1 MRSAKA
7 VVSEKLTRN
16 GKLAQKMS
24 YATSAGAQHTLT
36 GLKRW
41 SVASRELPAVSQVK
55 AIHVYDF
62 DNTLFQSPLPN
73 PQIWHGTTI
82 GHLQSETHFANGGW
96 WHDPNILSATGQ
108 GMEKEEPRAWQGW
121 WNENIMRLVRLSM
134 EQKDA
139 VTVLLTGRNEAGFAD
154 VVKRMVASQ
163 KLDFDIICLKPDVGP
178 NGHRFPSTGVFKH
191 TFLEDLIFTYDEA
204 EEIRVYEDRPKHVKG
219 FRDYLENMNRSLQ
232 ASADS
237 RNPITAEV
245 IQVSEESTYLDPVT
259 EVSEVQRMINSHN
272 SATQNP
278 SLAKYKGFHRYMR
291 IKRTV
296 IYTGYLISQ
305 EDSQRII
312 DEVLAPIL
320 PNGLSEDVKLMAN
333 NVLITPRPAPN
344 AVLNQ
349 VGGLGKKL
357 KWQVTGTAVSE
368 NRIFAARVEPIPSTE
383 QVYSENPVP
392 LIVLAIRKGARP
404 VEASRI
410 TNWEPATPSQ
420 TLTFDTVVGEKVVL
434 RVEDDDKAGGPPLAP
449 KNFKKRFHQDYED
462 DAPNPKMAHSGN
474 YENQDYSF
482 HPYQQRPPRDYQ
494 GHNEENGNRR
504 GGYRGRGRG
513 RGRGPYRGRGRGR
526 GGRDR
531 EGGSNPYYKSLDDYG
546 NNPYEGSHEN
556 KGGHGGGGGG
566 GGFQMDY

>member
-163 KLDFDIICLKPDVGP
+163 KLDFDMICLKPDVGP

-232 ASADS
+232 ASADT
-237 RNPITAEV
+237 RKPITAEV

-462 DAPNPKMAHSGN
+462 DAPNPKMAHGGN
-474 YENQDYSF
+474 YENQDHSF
-482 HPYQQRPPRDYQ
+482 HPYQQRPSRDYQ
-494 GHNEENGNRR
+494 GHNEENGSRR
-504 GGYRGRGRG
+504 GAYRGRGRG

-556 KGGHGGGGGG
+556 KGGHGGGG
-566 GGFQMDY
+566 FQMDY